1 MAAGQALGDTVH
13 SAVQTAQKHGYIR
26 KVYINATIGATGAVT
41 LVADGTDPG
50 IAIALTSEGL
60 YSVTGLP
67 TATAKRVLASGGT
80 IVNNDTSPTA
90 ADGRH
95 VSWGPVSLSAG
106 TGSIIVVACDDGD
119 IAHPTSGTTLSAWL
133 ELSIGT

>member
-1 MAAGQALGDTVH
+1 MAAGQALGDSVH
-13 SAVQTAQKHGYIR
+13 SAVQTAQQYGFIR

-41 LVADGTDPG
+41 LVSAGTDPG

-67 TATAKRVLASGGT
+67 TATAKRVLACGGS
-80 IVNNDTSPTA
+80 IINNDTSPTV
-90 ADGRH
+90 DSGRH
-95 VSWGPVSLSAG
+95 VSWGPFSLSAG

-119 IAHPTSGTTLSAWL
+119 VSHPTSGTTLSAWF
-133 ELSIGT
+133 ELSCGT